1 MVPYFLFLLTKQI
14 SLVVEKEGTVFH
26 GYEVRTIRNVLET
39 IRNTLVVTK
48 QKYFFLVATRETNCQ
63 YLGYGNKAVDYNWTV
78 DGL

>member
-26 GYEVRTIRNVLET
+26 GYEVITIRNVLVT

-48 QKYFFLVATRETNCQ
+48 QKYFFLGQPEKR
-63 YLGYGNKAVDYNWTV
+63 TV
-78 DGL
+78 SIWAIVFI